1 MKVQLIANLKF
12 DLRFTKLEK
21 LKARKKHFV
30 FFYTAVNSYA
40 EPLGTGR
47 LSHFSGNA
55 DQQDRPEPRMSLSR
69 AGLLLVCLPAVAFVM
84 DHYGARGEHK
94 ETGVN

>member
-1 MKVQLIANLKF
+1 MILADLKFDLNFCLYTGAENIFANLKF

-47 LSHFSGNA
+47 LSLFFGIEDH
-55 DQQDRPEPRMSLSR
+55 QDHPGPRMSLSQ
-69 AGLLLVCLPAVAFVM
+69 GCCWYVCWQLLL
-84 DHYGARGEHK
+84 
-94 ETGVN
+94 